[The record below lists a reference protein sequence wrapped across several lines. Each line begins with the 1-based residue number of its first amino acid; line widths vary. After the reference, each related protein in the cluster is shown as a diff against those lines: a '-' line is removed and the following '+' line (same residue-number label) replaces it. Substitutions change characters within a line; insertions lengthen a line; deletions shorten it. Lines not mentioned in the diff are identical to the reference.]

1 MIRIAT
7 LTSIRMI
14 LIRQVIGTS
23 SKCVFQEH
31 YRCFQPIP
39 IHSIQNESSS
49 RKMEYIKRMKSS
61 RNTRFASYDEEF
73 ENMERMND
81 IKSNP
86 ALELYED

>member
-1 MIRIAT
+1 MMRIAT

-31 YRCFQPIP
+31 YHCFQPIS
-39 IHSIQNESSS
+39 IYSIQNALSSG
-49 RKMEYIKRMKSS
+49 KMEYIKRMKAS
-61 RNTRFASYDEEF
+61 RNKRFASYDEEF